1 MSKFWKEFFTLL
13 VIVVLRS
20 KYLSLKK
27 PSLFASLLKL
37 NLSLNLT
44 LKNQVLKNQTLK
56 KQRPVKARLVKIRPV
71 KARLVKDKKTLL
83 ERAYLLLLVV
93 VDLV

>member
-20 KYLSLKK
+20 KYSSLKK
-27 PSLFASLLKL
+27 PSLFK
-37 NLSLNLT
+37 SLNL
-44 LKNQVLKNQTLK
+44 KNQILKNQTLK
-56 KQRPVKARLVKIRPV
+56 NQRPVKVKLVKLRLV
-71 KARLVKDKKTLL
+71 KARLVKDEKTLL
-83 ERAYLLLLVV
+83 KRAYLLLLII